1 MMCDIFP
8 SLHKLGPMTTI
19 NDLEAMAEAL
29 AATGNY
35 RVLRRLSPRA
45 RYADPGGAE
54 VRRGLY
60 IDLETTGLDASRD
73 EIIEIAMV
81 PFTYGTDGRIF
92 EVSEPFQA
100 FRQPAGPIPPEIT
113 ALTGIDD
120 AMVAGRSIDPA
131 EVATFAG
138 SAALVIAHNAAFDR
152 KFAERFSD
160 VFETKAWACSMSQ
173 IDWQSAGFEG
183 TKLSYLAAGAGFF
196 YDRHRAVQD
205 CQAAITL
212 LATPLPN
219 GTLPFSQLL
228 EQARR
233 PTVRIWA
240 EHSPFELK
248 DQLKAR
254 GYRWN
259 ADATQAPRSWYIDID
274 EANHQAEIA
283 FLAKEIYQR
292 EISPLIRKITAYDR
306 FSDRV

>member
-1 MMCDIFP
+1 MA
-8 SLHKLGPMTTI
+8 STQ
-19 NDLEAMAEAL
+19 DLKSMAEAL
-29 AATGNY
+29 EATGDY

-92 EVSEPFQA
+92 DVSEPFQA
-100 FRQPAGPIPPEIT
+100 FRQPARPIPLGIT

-138 SAALVIAHNAAFDR
+138 STALVIAHNAAFDR

-160 VFETKAWACSMSQ
+160 IFRTKAWACSMSQ

-205 CQAAITL
+205 CHAAIAL

-219 GTLPFSQLL
+219 ATLPFSQLL
-228 EQARR
+228 DRARR

-259 ADATQAPRSWYIDID
+259 ADATQAPRSWYIDVE
-274 EANHQAEIA
+274 EADHQAEIA

-292 EISPLIRKITAYDR
+292 EISPLTRKITAYDR